1 MEIIRSITMNETA
14 WVALAIGVMWLALV
28 NLAKHPTYGLEIEA
42 IRRNGITQTGL
53 AAYLSN
59 KFGVP
64 IRYRGYTHDGV
75 TNWKIVDDGSLSSM
89 GTEIVSPI
97 STNADMSLIRRI
109 VAGLKGLASAN
120 RECGLHVHHGIIKDG
135 RRLDSVLYGQDFDE
149 AVSLAG
155 WVGRILYAYNY
166 YQSVIDAFLAPSRR
180 NGRNQYAQTLDHLVE
195 RFLRFGKP
203 SNFEQHFKQHYLGD
217 SDRVM
222 EGFSKLRHLF
232 DSLCYDRYMNV
243 NLCALGRYGTV
254 EFRQH
259 HGTTNPNQVQ
269 AWVEFTQ
276 ALVMACREPWSKYRH
291 PRSYENNLNGLFGF
305 LGLRKSPLA
314 AFYGRR
320 TRAFAGTLISGCSNC
335 GQPTCDQD
343 EYCPHKR
350 HSTPSDYDRHSD
362 EGYDEDIY
370 GSVSLFGMVMIML
383 APLAFIVNCG
393 IGAYHHASRANRKA
407 PYGVKK
413 AIKRLFAGLT
423 SRGTDAA
430 GFAISSIKGTV
441 RYFKQPIPATAK
453 AMNKVF
459 NKEFTSDSRVAL
471 LHTRYATHGGNTELN
486 AHPHFSPQ
494 SRRIIMVHNGMIS
507 DHAKVFKA
515 LKVEPLTQ
523 CDSEA
528 AAACLE
534 AGGIKTV
541 VKHCTGSMSLLWIDH
556 NEPNVLN
563 AWTNGGNPLAFGR
576 LDHPKTGP
584 VVFGSTVKHLEDAF
598 KGRLKSKYDAAI
610 GRHYKVSPDG
620 VITHTDIEGSA
631 DTAYTWTYNYG
642 RNNYYPYSTRRTYSW
657 QRQPKPKMDNDE
669 VCIIDTLDTT
679 DGLHDYDPETHE
691 GIRPDG
697 TRYTLASW
705 VKPTED
711 PADLADL
718 RDGMFDDP
726 MYYDDWYDMTWS

>member
-14 WVALAIGVMWLALV
+14 WVALAIGVMWIALV
-28 NLAKHPTYGLEIEA
+28 NLARHPTYGIEIEA

-75 TNWKIVDDGSLSSM
+75 RNWKIVDDGSLSNM
-89 GTEIVSPI
+89 GTEIVTPI

-120 RECGLHVHHGIIKDG
+120 RECGLHVHHGIVKDG
-135 RRLDSVLYGQDFDE
+135 KRLDSVLWGDDFEE

-155 WVGRILYAYNY
+155 WVGRILYAYTHF
-166 YQSVIDAFLAPSRR
+166 QAQIDGFMAPSRR
-180 NGRNQYAQTLDHLVE
+180 NGRNTYCQRLDYMVE
-195 RFLRFGKP
+195 RFLRYGNP
-203 SNFEQHFKQHYLGD
+203 ANFEHEFKADYFNQP
-217 SDRVM
+217 M
-222 EGFSKLRHLF
+222 EGFSKLRRLF
-232 DSLCYDRYMNV
+232 DNLCNDRYVNV
-243 NLCALGRYGTV
+243 NLCSLGRYGTV

-276 ALVMACREPWSKYRH
+276 ALVMVCREPWNKYRH
-291 PRSYENNLNGLFGF
+291 PTSYEHNLHGLFGF
-305 LGLRKSPLA
+305 LGLRKSPLE
-314 AFYGRR
+314 AFYNRR
-320 TRAFAGTLISGCSNC
+320 TKSFKGTLISGCSHC
-335 GQPTCDQD
+335 AEPTCDQD
-343 EYCPHKR
+343 EYCPSR
-350 HSTPSDYDRHSD
+350 RQLTPSDYEIHSD
-362 EGYDEDIY
+362 YDDDDY
-370 GSVSLFGMVMIML
+370 GSVSLFSMVMMML
-383 APLAFIVNCG
+383 APLALIVNCG

-413 AIKRLFAGLT
+413 GIKRLFAGLT

-430 GFAISSIKGTV
+430 GFAISSIKGSV

-459 NKEFTSDSRVAL
+459 NKEFGTESRVAL
-471 LHTRYATHGGNTELN
+471 LHTRYATHGGNNELN

-534 AGGIKTV
+534 AGGVEMV

-556 NEPNVLN
+556 KEPNVLN

-620 VITHTDIEGSA
+620 IITHTDIEGSA
-631 DTAYTWTYNYG
+631 DTAFTWRYNYG
-642 RNNYYPYSTRRTYSW
+642 RNYSW
-657 QRQPKPKMDNDE
+657 SWNRQAKPKMDNDE
-669 VCIIDTLDTT
+669 VCTIDIGND
-679 DGLHDYDPETHE
+679 DHGYDPEKHE

-697 TRYTLASW
+697 SRYQLANW
-705 VKPTED
+705 IKPVED
-711 PADLADL
+711 PVDMEDLKH
-718 RDGMFDDP
+718 GMFDEP
-726 MYYDDWYDMTWS
+726 MYYDNWYETDWS